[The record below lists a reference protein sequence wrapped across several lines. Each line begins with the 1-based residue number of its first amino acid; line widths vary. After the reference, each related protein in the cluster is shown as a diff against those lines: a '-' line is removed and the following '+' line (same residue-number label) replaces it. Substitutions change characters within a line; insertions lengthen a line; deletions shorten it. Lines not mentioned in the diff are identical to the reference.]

1 MQLTERT
8 AVITGAASGIG
19 LALTKR
25 LLEEGMS
32 VVMADVEGATLAREA
47 SALTDSGAKV
57 LAVECDV

>member
-32 VVMADVEGATLAREA
+32 VVMADVEAETAWSLDTYA
-47 SALTDSGAKV
+47 SADAPPTIIFA
-57 LAVECDV
+57 